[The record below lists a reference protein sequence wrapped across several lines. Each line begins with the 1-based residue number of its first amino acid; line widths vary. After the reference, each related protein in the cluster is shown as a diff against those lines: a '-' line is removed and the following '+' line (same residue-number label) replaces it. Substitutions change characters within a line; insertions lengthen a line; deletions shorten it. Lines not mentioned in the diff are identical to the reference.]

1 VKCTACG
8 SALEPTSD
16 RCPGCGAEV
25 ELGRLT
31 GILGRVCR
39 SCDAYNDPE
48 ARACAACGQP
58 LAPAAP
64 ASGTPGDAG
73 DRAPGGGEPD
83 TAAPRVRS
91 YAKGGGGAARPVT
104 ASVAARPL
112 SATLTLERG
121 AGVRGATF
129 RLEPGAAPAGRGPG
143 PLSFPGD
150 PSLAPHHATFLWRD
164 GALRLLDQGS
174 PGGSYLRLRGEAGAR
189 LAPGDAFVIGE
200 RVLRYAGP
208 LAAPA
213 APPADGTRRLGAPRP
228 TPPTVVLEELL
239 EGGAPGRVHVRGGP
253 VVVIGRGGAGVAL
266 GEDPSVA
273 PAHAELRLEPDGSVR
288 LRDLGSATGT
298 FVRLPSRGEQPL
310 RDGDVVRIGREVLR
324 VSLTVP

>member
-1 VKCTACG
+1 MKCTACG
-8 SALEPTSD
+8 STLEPTSD

-39 SCDAYNDPE
+39 SCDAYNDPG
-48 ARACAACGQP
+48 ARACAACGQSLGP
-58 LAPAAP
+58 PAPVAGAAPDALAP
-64 ASGTPGDAG
+64 D
-73 DRAPGGGEPD
+73 GGEP
-83 TAAPRVRS
+83 ARGAPRVRS
-91 YAKGGGGAARPVT
+91 YAKGGGAEARSVAPSAGVRPV
-104 ASVAARPL
+104 PG
-112 SATLTLERG
+112 ATLTLERG

-174 PGGSYLRLRGEAGAR
+174 PGGSYLRLRGDESAR

-208 LAAPA
+208 LPAPA
-213 APPADGTRRLGAPRP
+213 APPPDGTRRLGAPRP

-253 VVVIGRGGAGVAL
+253 VLVIGRGGAGVSL
-266 GEDPSVA
+266 GDDPSVA
-273 PAHAELRLEPDGSVR
+273 PAHAELRLDPDGSVR

-298 FVRLPSRGEQPL
+298 FVRLPTRGEQPL

-324 VSLTVP
+324 VSLAVS

>member
-1 VKCTACG
+1 MKCTACG

-39 SCDAYNDPE
+39 SCDAYNDPGAGSCASCGRPLGPA
-48 ARACAACGQP
+48 ARAAGAAQGVDGG
-58 LAPAAP
+58 AA
-64 ASGTPGDAG
+64 D
-73 DRAPGGGEPD
+73 GGEPAAD
-83 TAAPRVRS
+83 APRVRS
-91 YAKGGGGAARPVT
+91 YAKGGGGAVRAVP
-104 ASVAARPL
+104 AAAARALTGP
-112 SATLTLERG
+112 TLTLERG

-129 RLEPGAAPAGRGPG
+129 RLEPGAAPTGRGPG

-164 GALRLLDQGS
+164 GVLRLLDQGA
-174 PGGSYLRLRGEAGAR
+174 PGGTYLRLRGDASAR
-189 LAPGDAFVIGE
+189 LSPGDAFVVGE

-208 LAAPA
+208 LPAPA
-213 APPADGTRRLGAPRP
+213 AQPPDGTRRLGAPRP

-273 PAHAELRLEPDGSVR
+273 PAHAELRLEPDGAVR
-288 LRDLGSATGT
+288 LRDLGSAAGT
-298 FVRLPSRGEQPL
+298 FVRLPARGEQAL
-310 RDGDVVRIGREVLR
+310 LDGDVVRIGREVLR

>member
-1 VKCTACG
+1 MKCTACG
-8 SALEPTSD
+8 AALEPTSD

-39 SCDAYNDPE
+39 SCDAYNDPG
-48 ARACAACGQP
+48 AKACSGCGQP
-58 LAPAAP
+58 LLAAVESAEPAPAAP
-64 ASGTPGDAG
+64 GSPSPSADA
-73 DRAPGGGEPD
+73 PL
-83 TAAPRVRS
+83 VRS
-91 YAKGGGGAARPVT
+91 YPKGGVGGTRPVPPSAARSL
-104 ASVAARPL
+104 AG
-112 SATLTLERG
+112 ATLTLERG

-129 RLEPGAAPAGRGPG
+129 RLEPGAAPAGRAPG

-150 PSLAPHHATFLWRD
+150 PALAPHHATFLWRD

-174 PGGSYLRLRGEAGAR
+174 PGGTFLRLRADAVAT
-189 LAPGDAFVIGE
+189 LAPGDAFVVGE

-208 LAAPA
+208 LPAPA
-213 APPADGTRRLGAPRP
+213 APPPDGTRRLGAPRP

-266 GEDPSVA
+266 GDDPTVA
-273 PAHAELRLEPDGSVR
+273 EAHAELRLEPGGAVR
-288 LRDLGSATGT
+288 LRDLGSVTGT
-298 FVRLPSRGEQPL
+298 FVRLPPRGEQPL
-310 RDGDVVRIGREVLR
+310 CDGDVVRIGREVLR
-324 VSLTVP
+324 VSMSSR